1 MSLPMGIPPK
11 LIRSLDKLHYK
22 VKFMAELLIKKCN
35 EQNIPIIITQTYR
48 TKETQQEYYSW
59 GRTKINPFKKNMTKV
74 TNLDGA
80 KKISRHQTGLAFD
93 ICMGIKGKEYD
104 IALLSKVGKIAM
116 DIGLTWGG
124 SWKSFVDPPHF
135 EIPPNKI
142 DSFVLPEEADE
153 MAKATEKEKGYGKMA
168 IENLAKNKIINSPE
182 SHLQDLD
189 GYMPSWKAWVILNN
203 IYEALKGDK

>member
-1 MSLPMGIPPK
+1 MSLPMGTPPK
-11 LIRSLDKLHYK
+11 LIRSLDELHYK

-74 TNLDGA
+74 TNLDGV

-104 IALLSKVGKIAM
+104 RALLDCSFWANTASGVAPVTAAEASACLFLRSMKS
-116 DIGLTWGG
+116 LTLFICDFA
-124 SWKSFVDPPHF
+124 SARS
-135 EIPPNKI
+135 I
-142 DSFVLPEEADE
+142 
-153 MAKATEKEKGYGKMA
+153 
-168 IENLAKNKIINSPE
+168 
-182 SHLQDLD
+182 
-189 GYMPSWKAWVILNN
+189 
-203 IYEALKGDK
+203 